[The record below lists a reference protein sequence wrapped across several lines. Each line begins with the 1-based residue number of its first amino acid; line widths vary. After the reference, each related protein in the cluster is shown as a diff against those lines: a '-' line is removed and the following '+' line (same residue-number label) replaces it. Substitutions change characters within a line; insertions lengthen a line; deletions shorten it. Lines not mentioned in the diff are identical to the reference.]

1 MVASGGKGKLYMKVG
16 ENGQNDPVRP
26 FSCAI
31 AHENGSKRVKTGA
44 RYENGQVWWQV
55 VEKASDTWK
64 WMKTV
69 KTTLFRHFRVL

>member
-1 MVASGGKGKLYMKVG
+1 MEMG
-16 ENGQNDPVRP
+16 ENDQNDPVRP

-31 AHENGSKRVKTGA
+31 THENGSKRVKTGA
-44 RYENGQVWWQV
+44 RYENGQVWWQL

-64 WMKTV
+64 WVKTV